1 MDKKINAYEHTFS
14 DISSCNLSVLDEI
27 GTKNINNLIIGNL
40 NINPLSSKFDQLKVS
55 IREKIDILKITETE
69 LDSNFCLE
77 QFVISGYSK
86 PYKLERS
93 RSWGGLII
101 FVREDKPNKKLRFFN
116 MPEKLES
123 IFVEINLFKTKCLVC
138 GCYHP
143 PN

>member
-1 MDKKINAYEHTFS
+1 MDKKINAYEHNCS
-14 DISSCNLSVLDEI
+14 DISSCNLSVLDES
-27 GTKNINNLIIGNL
+27 GTKNLNSLIMGNL
-40 NINPLSSKFDQLKVS
+40 NINPLSSKFDQLEVS

-93 RSWGGLII
+93 RSRGGLII
-101 FVREDKPNKKLRFFN
+101 YVREDKPNKKLRFFN
-116 MPEKLES
+116 MPENLES
-123 IFVEINLFKTKCLVC
+123 IFVEINLFKAKCLVC
-138 GCYHP
+138 GCYHQ